1 MKVHLHMH
9 DARGVLFCGFVEA
22 PTVVAAMTLKLQEL
36 GLTRHFQLGALRI
49 EAKPATPLTAAA
61 STPELI
67 TGRAGA

>member
-22 PTVVAAMTLKLQEL
+22 PSVVAAMTLKLQEL
-36 GLTRHFQLGALRI
+36 CLTRHVQPGAMRI
-49 EAKPATPLTAAA
+49 EAKPVFLLTGA
-61 STPELI
+61 SSTSEPD